1 MRKTTRA
8 AAALA
13 AVAAVTTGV
22 TTANADTGAA
32 HDRGH
37 TAARSASAHD
47 GGYGYSRVRK
57 GVPDSA
63 ARFAV
68 SSPDVRDGGTFPADA
83 YADSFG
89 CSSGN
94 RQIRLAWHGAPQ
106 GTRSY
111 AVTLYDPDA
120 PTGAGFWHWLTWD
133 IPTTDTALGGT
144 LPTGAV
150 AGTNDAGQ
158 TGYLGPCPPVGDIAH
173 HYRITVYALDTPS
186 LDLPATTPAT
196 VTTFTMSSHVIGY
209 ATLTASAR
217 R

>member
-1 MRKTTRA
+1 MRNTTRA

-22 TTANADTGAA
+22 TTASA
-32 HDRGH
+32 H
-37 TAARSASAHD
+37 TAQD
-47 GGYGYSRVRK
+47 GGYGYTQVRN
-57 GVPDSA
+57 GNPDSA

-68 SSPDVRDGGTFPADA
+68 TSPDVREGGTFPADA

-89 CSSGN
+89 CSGAN
-94 RQIRLAWHGAPQ
+94 QQIRLSWHGAPK

-111 AVTLYDPDA
+111 AVTMFDPDA

-133 IPTTDTALGGT
+133 IPATDATLGSS
-144 LPTGAV
+144 LPAGAV
-150 AGTNDAGQ
+150 AGTDDAGQ
-158 TGYLGPCPPVGDIAH
+158 TGYLGPCPPSGDITH

-186 LDLPATTPAT
+186 LDLPAATPAT

-209 ATLTASAR
+209 ATLTAKAR
-217 R
+217 RS